1 MSDWV
6 GKTIHERY
14 QVLEHLGRGGLAV
27 IYRAYDLKLD
37 RYVAI
42 KALSEHLRHDQ
53 NFVSRFQRES
63 EALTRLHHPNIMSLV
78 EVGEEQDAPYM
89 VMEYLSGDSL
99 EHKLQGLNG
108 RPMLLAEAISIAA
121 QVASALEHA
130 HAQGI
135 VHLDIKPTNILLVE
149 YGRVLLMDFG
159 MSNAVGGEQ
168 TNALLGT
175 PAYMAP
181 EQAFGGKADHRSDIY
196 SLGVVF
202 YQMVTGRVPF
212 EADTPL
218 AVILKHL
225 QEPLPL
231 PRQFNPNLPE
241 DVERILLKTLSKKPE
256 NRYQTAREMAEALNR
271 SIAPGAGLA
280 EQVDAVALRQ
290 VLAERFDLEE
300 LRTVCF
306 DLGVRFDDL
315 PAEGQQAKAREL
327 VAYLQRRER
336 LSQLVSYIR
345 QHRPDIKL

>member
-1 MSDWV
+1 
-6 GKTIHERY
+6 
-14 QVLEHLGRGGLAV
+14 
-27 IYRAYDLKLD
+27 
-37 RYVAI
+37 
-42 KALSEHLRHDQ
+42 
-53 NFVSRFQRES
+53 
-63 EALTRLHHPNIMSLV
+63 MSLLD
-78 EVGEEQDAPYM
+78 VGEEQAAPYV
-89 VMEYLSGDSL
+89 VMEYLHGDSL
-99 EHKLQGLNG
+99 EHKLDELKGQ
-108 RPMLLAEAISIAA
+108 PMPLAVAVSIAT
-121 QVASALEHA
+121 QVASALELA

-135 VHLDIKPTNILLVE
+135 VHLDIKPTNILLVD

-181 EQAFGGKADHRSDIY
+181 EQAFDGKADHRSDIY

-241 DVERILLKTLSKKPE
+241 DVERILLKALSKKPE
-256 NRYQTAREMAEALNR
+256 NRYQSAHEMAEALNT
-271 SIAPGAGLA
+271 SIAQGAGPAA

-290 VLAERFDLEE
+290 MLAERFDLEE
-300 LRTVCF
+300 LRTLCF

-336 LSQLVSYIR
+336 LSQLVGYIR